1 MKHLF
6 LINPNAGKG
15 KAFETVMP
23 KIKEATAERNM
34 DYKVYVSKSSQDTH
48 DYCKKIG
55 ESGEK
60 TRIYACGGD
69 GTIYDI
75 VNAIYG
81 YNNVEFAAVPL
92 GSGNDFI
99 RIFGTKEQFMDI
111 GAQIDG
117 TAIKIDAI
125 KCGDRIA
132 VNQCSMGFD
141 AEVCS
146 KQADFKKLPWLTGES
161 AYTAS
166 LFYCLKSKTSNRFT
180 ITIDD
185 GEPIT
190 DNFVFAF
197 CGNSRFYG
205 GGYKAAPY
213 AVPDD
218 GLLDFS
224 IVKAMK
230 LPRLITQVGNY
241 KKGRHY
247 KLPETTYVRGK
258 KMTVHS
264 DTAASV
270 NVDGECDLVTDSTFE
285 IIPSA
290 YSFVIP
296 TTSSYIEDRKSG
308 TISDKIGVEIK

>member
-99 RIFGTKEQFMDI
+99 RLFGTKEQFMDI

-205 GGYKAAPY
+205 GGYQAAPY

-224 IVKAMK
+224 IVRAMK
-230 LPRLITQVGNY
+230 IPRLVTQIGNY
-241 KKGRHY
+241 KKGRHF
-247 KLPETTYVRGK
+247 KWPETTYVRGK

-264 DTAASV
+264 DIPASV

-290 YSFVIP
+290 FSFVIP

-308 TISDKIGVEIK
+308 IISDEIGVEIK

>member
-6 LINPNAGKG
+6 IINPNAGKG
-15 KAFETVMP
+15 RAFETVMP
-23 KIKEATAERNM
+23 KIKEAAAERNIE
-34 DYKVYVSKSSQDTH
+34 YNVYVSSSSQDTH

-55 ESGEK
+55 ESGEN

-69 GTIYDI
+69 GTIFDI

-81 YNNVEFAAVPL
+81 YDNVEFAAVPL

-99 RIFGTKEQFMDI
+99 RLFGTKEQFADV

-125 KCGDRIA
+125 KCGDKIA

-146 KQADFKKLPWLTGES
+146 KQADFKKIPWLTGES

-166 LFYCLKSKTSNRFT
+166 LIYCLKSKTANRFT
-180 ITIDD
+180 VTIDD
-185 GEPIT
+185 GEPMT
-190 DNFVFAF
+190 DDFIFAF

-224 IVKAMK
+224 IVRSMK
-230 LPRLITQVGNY
+230 IPRLLTQIGNY
-241 KKGRHY
+241 KKGRHFNW
-247 KLPETTYVRGK
+247 PETTYVRGK

-264 DTAASV
+264 DIPASV

-290 YSFVIP
+290 FSFVIP
-296 TTSSYIEDRKSG
+296 TTSSYIDDRKSG
-308 TISDKIGVEIK
+308 IISDEIGVEVK

>member
-6 LINPNAGKG
+6 IINPNAGKG
-15 KAFETVMP
+15 KAFEIVMP
-23 KIKEATAERNM
+23 KIKEAAAEKNIE
-34 DYKVYVSKSSQDTH
+34 YKVYVSKSPQDTH

-55 ESGEK
+55 ESGEA

-75 VNAIYG
+75 VNAVYG
-81 YNNVEFAAVPL
+81 YDNVEFAAVPL

-99 RIFGTKEQFMDI
+99 RLFGTKEQFADI

-125 KCGDRIA
+125 RCGDRIA

-146 KQADFKKLPWLTGES
+146 KQADFKKVPWLTGES

-166 LFYCLKSKTSNRFT
+166 LLYCLKSKTSNRFT
-180 ITIDD
+180 VTIDD

-190 DNFVFAF
+190 DDFVFAF

-205 GGYKAAPY
+205 GGYQAGPY

-224 IVKAMK
+224 IVRAMK
-230 LPRLITQVGNY
+230 IPRLISQISNY
-241 KKGRHY
+241 KKGRHF
-247 KLPETTYVRGK
+247 KWPETTYTRGK
-258 KMTVHS
+258 KMVVHS
-264 DTAASV
+264 DTPASV
-270 NVDGECDLVTDSTFE
+270 NVDGECDLVTDSVFE
-285 IIPSA
+285 VIPSA
-290 YSFVIP
+290 FNFVIP
-296 TTSSYIEDRKSG
+296 TTSSYVEDRKSG
-308 TISDKIGVEIK
+308 KISDEIGVEVK

>member
-6 LINPNAGKG
+6 IINPNAGKG

-23 KIKEATAERNM
+23 KIKEAAAERNIE
-34 DYKVYVSKSSQDTH
+34 YRVYVSKSSQDTH
-48 DYCKKIG
+48 DYCQRIG
-55 ESGEK
+55 ESGEE

-75 VNAIYG
+75 VNAVYG
-81 YNNVEFAAVPL
+81 YDNIEFAAVPL

-99 RIFGTKEQFMDI
+99 RLFGTKEQFADI
-111 GAQIDG
+111 GAQMDG

-146 KQADFKKLPWLTGES
+146 KQADFKKIPWLTGES

-166 LFYCLKSKTSNRFT
+166 LVYCLKSKTSNRFT
-180 ITIDD
+180 VTIDD

-205 GGYKAAPY
+205 GGYQAAPY

-224 IVKAMK
+224 IVRAMK
-230 LPRLITQVGNY
+230 LPRLITQIGNY
-241 KKGRHY
+241 KKGRHF
-247 KLPETTYVRGK
+247 KWPETTYVRGK
-258 KMTVHS
+258 KMTIHS
-264 DTAASV
+264 DIPASV

-290 YSFVIP
+290 FSFVIP

-308 TISDKIGVEIK
+308 TISDEIGVEVK